1 MRLLDSNIVI
11 YATQP
16 GNDWLRVEVLSRP
29 FAVSQATRIEVLG
42 WHGLT
47 PQDKADLETFLAAG
61 PVYSITDAIAD
72 RAIALRQARKLSL
85 GDALI
90 AATALEHGLELSTRN
105 VGDFKHI
112 AALKLV
118 NPFDHAPAAPP

>member
-11 YATQP
+11 HATQP
-16 GNDWLRVEVLSRP
+16 ENGWLRVEVSSRP

-61 PVYSITDAIAD
+61 AVFSITDAIAD
-72 RAIALRQARKLSL
+72 RAITLRQARKLSL

-90 AATALEHGLELSTRN
+90 AATTPEHGLELSTRN
-105 VGDFKHI
+105 TGDFMHI
-112 AALKLV
+112 PGLKWV
-118 NPFDHAPAAPP
+118 NPFDQAPAGPS

>member
-16 GNDWLRVEVLSRP
+16 ANGWLRSDILSHP

-42 WHGLT
+42 WHKLT
-47 PQDKADLETFLAAG
+47 PQDKTDLEIFLAAG
-61 PVYSITDAIAD
+61 VVLSISDAIAD
-72 RAIALRQARKLSL
+72 RAIELRQARKFSL

-90 AATALEHGLELSTRN
+90 AATALEHDLDLVTRN
-105 VGDFKHI
+105 ADDFKQVPG
-112 AALKLV
+112 LNWS
-118 NPFDHAPAAPP
+118 NPFDQAPTT

>member
-16 GNDWLRVEVLSRP
+16 ENGWLRTHIFSQP

-42 WHGLT
+42 WHKLT
-47 PQDKADLETFLAAG
+47 PQDKADLEIFLAAG
-61 PVYSITDAIAD
+61 VVLSISDAIAD
-72 RAIALRQARKLSL
+72 RAIALRQARKFSL

-90 AATALEHGLELSTRN
+90 AATALEHDLELATRN
-105 VGDFKHI
+105 ADDFKH
-112 AALKLV
+112 APGLKWS
-118 NPFDHAPAAPP
+118 NPFDQAPTT

>member
-16 GNDWLRVEVLSRP
+16 ANGWLRSDILSQP

-42 WHGLT
+42 WHKLT
-47 PQDKADLETFLAAG
+47 SQDKTDLEIFLTAG
-61 PVYSITDAIAD
+61 VVLSISDAIAD
-72 RAIALRQARKLSL
+72 RAIALRQARNFSL

-90 AATALEHGLELSTRN
+90 AATALEHDLELATRN
-105 VGDFKHI
+105 ADDFKHVSG
-112 AALKLV
+112 LKWS
-118 NPFDHAPAAPP
+118 NPFDQAPAP

>member
-16 GNDWLRVEVLSRP
+16 ANGWLRSDILSQP

-42 WHGLT
+42 WHKLT
-47 PQDKADLETFLAAG
+47 PQDKTDLEIFLAAG
-61 PVYSITDAIAD
+61 VVLSISDAIAD
-72 RAIALRQARKLSL
+72 RAIGLRQARKFSL

-90 AATALEHGLELSTRN
+90 AATALEHDLDLVTRN
-105 VGDFKHI
+105 ADDFKQVPE
-112 AALKLV
+112 LNWS
-118 NPFDHAPAAPP
+118 NPFDQAPTT